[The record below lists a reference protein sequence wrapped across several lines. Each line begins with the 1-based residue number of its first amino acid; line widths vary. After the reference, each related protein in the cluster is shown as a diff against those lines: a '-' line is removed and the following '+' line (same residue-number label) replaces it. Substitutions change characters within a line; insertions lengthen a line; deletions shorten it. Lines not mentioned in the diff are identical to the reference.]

1 MLKLLTVYLS
11 ISGLIYMQMA
21 PAYAQRKDYDSKE
34 EESKGGDK
42 GKEQAQ
48 KDLDDLAKKKK
59 EEDAKKKKEGSSID
73 KETDDTKVTEAS
85 EDTAS
90 IVMTVLFLLV
100 IMITAPLWVISCPKP
115 DTGIHAIAGVI
126 AIVLEGVFWGL
137 YEKGSKTALE
147 IYEKDAKEGYDIQ
160 LNSMKTAMEI
170 TQKAK
175 TWMTAK
181 FGVQIAIAVII
192 GIAMAV
198 VLIMSIIQSVRS
210 LGVETP
216 IAQNCAT
223 SYNDSPF
230 KSFDASKLY
239 TSRGE
244 PFDWAMSKYENFSRF
259 SNSND
264 LGELAFVNDEME
276 RVSRGEINSAPF
288 SDYDILKNDKEIN
301 SVVAENQPIFSQFKT
316 LMNDVGLIALAHAAT
331 PTDEADASTETG
343 DKSLNAA
350 DIGSK
355 LAAIGVVVP
364 SLIAAIVLKV
374 STTWTFTAFNGWI
387 RAGFYAAEIVFVSVV
402 ASFSKKTADELGRRA
417 DAYQDLYEQLTNI
430 MANQPGKDGK
440 TQAPMPPQQIY
451 KNAGNAAVAEMDGK
465 CFTGSGTGE
474 ATPDPSCGCKAS
486 KSCKKTNMPKMNFPD
501 FKTPSVLASSA
512 KLAGDMGD
520 QMYSGDMRGA
530 SLSAQ
535 GLGRNAVAVKKMN
548 DRLMALANSKM
559 AEFGKPPIDFD
570 KNKNDMI
577 SKFKNA
583 ASSTWG
589 SLSDAQQKEAIQAV
603 MGGAASEK
611 KEETE
616 VASVGP
622 SGGKGGAGSG
632 AGAKKKG
639 IFDFVGGEDEKAKLQ
654 AGAEKEKEAKGLDEY
669 EDSTKQITEG
679 GDKNLFKIIEI
690 RYMKSAYPVFF
701 ESKDK

>member
-11 ISGLIYMQMA
+11 ISGLIYLQMA
-21 PAYAQRKDYDSKE
+21 PAYAQRKDYDPNEAKKE
-34 EESKGGDK
+34 EEK
-42 GKEQAQ
+42 GKSEGQ
-48 KDLDDLAKKKK
+48 KKTEKELEDLAKEK
-59 EEDAKKKKEGSSID
+59 ETSISS
-73 KETDDTKVTEAS
+73 ETDDNKVKESS

-100 IMITAPLWVISCPKP
+100 IMISAPMWLIWCPKP

-126 AIVLEGVFWGL
+126 TIVLEGVFWGL

-147 IYEKDAKEGYDIQ
+147 IYERDAKTGYDIQ

-181 FGVQIAIAVII
+181 FGVQIAIAVLI
-192 GIAMAV
+192 GVAMAV
-198 VLIMSIIQSVRS
+198 VLILSILQSVRS

-230 KSFDASKLY
+230 KSFDASRLY
-239 TSRGE
+239 TSRGQ
-244 PFDWAMSKYENFSRF
+244 PFERAMSKYEMLSRF
-259 SNSND
+259 SNCND
-264 LGELAFVNDEME
+264 IGELAFVNDEME

-288 SDYDILKNDKEIN
+288 TDYDILKNDKEMN
-301 SVVAENQPIFSQFKT
+301 SVITENQNIFSQFKT
-316 LMNDVGLIALAHAAT
+316 IIDDVGLMALAHAATSTDAAT
-331 PTDEADASTETG
+331 PTDEASASTETG
-343 DKSLNAA
+343 DKTLNSA

-355 LAAIGVVVP
+355 LAAIGVAVP
-364 SLIAAIVLKV
+364 AIIAAIVLKV
-374 STTWTFTAFNGWI
+374 QTTFTWTAWNGWI
-387 RAGFYAAEIVFVSVV
+387 RAGFYAAEIVFISVV
-402 ASFSKKTADELGRRA
+402 ASFSKRTADELGRRA
-417 DAYQDLYEQLTNI
+417 DAYQKLYEQLTNI
-430 MANQPGKDGK
+430 MANQAAKGGNTP
-440 TQAPMPPQQIY
+440 TPMPPQQIY

-486 KSCKKTNMPKMNFPD
+486 KSCKKTNMPKMQFPD

-512 KLAGDMGD
+512 RLAGDMGD

-589 SLSDAQQKEAIQAV
+589 GLSAAQQKEATQAV
-603 MGGAASEK
+603 MGGGASSEK

-622 SGGKGGAGSG
+622 TGGKGGSGSG
-632 AGAKKKG
+632 AAGGKKKG
-639 IFDFVGGEDEKAKLQ
+639 IFDFVGGEDVKAKLQ
-654 AGAEKEKEAKGLDEY
+654 EGKEKEKEGKGLDEY

-679 GDKNLFKIIEI
+679 GDKNIFKIIEI

-701 ESKDK
+701 ESK